1 MRSCDPSSSRTAPS
15 VCSGIEP
22 HYAQTIDGFTSSSD
36 QTPATNVDMLDRPM
50 ANGSHC
56 SDDIGHHFHGS
67 SHSRR
72 NNFRRTSNMMS
83 DSSPK
88 AGFSSAVLLFLFASC
103 TRAFTAPAPRFASSR
118 PANSPC
124 SYLSMSSLPLDP
136 KGSGK
141 RRDELPTN
149 IDPSRP
155 PPIRYLGRGPRAIV
169 RPGVVLLAPKH
180 EQSHFLMKS
189 AVFVYAM
196 GLNEYDEY
204 VTRGV
209 IIDHP
214 VSTTWI

>member
-1 MRSCDPSSSRTAPS
+1 MSRHALATSGGRTRCYEFPPPNLAPSMRSCDPSSSRTAPS

-56 SDDIGHHFHGS
+56 SHHFRGS

-88 AGFSSAVLLFLFASC
+88 AGFSSAVLLFLIASC

-141 RRDELPTN
+141 RRDEL
-149 IDPSRP
+149 
-155 PPIRYLGRGPRAIV
+155 
-169 RPGVVLLAPKH
+169 
-180 EQSHFLMKS
+180 
-189 AVFVYAM
+189 
-196 GLNEYDEY
+196 
-204 VTRGV
+204 V
-209 IIDHP
+209 IY
-214 VSTTWI
+214 SS